1 MRNYLTELSGTLL
14 LVLTLGAALPE
25 SSRAQD
31 NRVPLVA
38 EEDTTSWRF
47 TVTPYF
53 WASAMT
59 GRVGV
64 GGRVAQLDLGFDD
77 IFGDLNFGITAL
89 VEARQHP
96 WVLRTDVLFISLGE
110 ERALSVDGS
119 GTLQMDLEEFML
131 HPELGYS
138 LLSRPWGGVD
148 ALVGVRYWHFSLD
161 LSAPP
166 QELAGDQGWVDGTI
180 GAALRYQ
187 PAAGWR
193 LFAKADAGAGGSDF
207 SWQALGAAGYDLGRC
222 CTIVAAYRY
231 LDVDHDDGLL
241 YDVSMH
247 GPALGLTLRF

>member
-1 MRNYLTELSGTLL
+1 M
-14 LVLTLGAALPE
+14 
-25 SSRAQD
+25 
-31 NRVPLVA
+31 
-38 EEDTTSWRF
+38 
-47 TVTPYF
+47 
-53 WASAMT
+53 
-59 GRVGV
+59 
-64 GGRVAQLDLGFDD
+64 DLGFDD
-77 IFGDLNFGITAL
+77 IFGDLNFGIMAL
-89 VEARQHP
+89 VEARRHP
-96 WVLRTDVLFISLGE
+96 WVFRTDVLFISLGE

-138 LLSRPWGGVD
+138 LLSRPWGGID

-187 PAAGWR
+187 PAEGWR
-193 LFAKADAGAGGSDF
+193 IFAKADAGAGGSNI
-207 SWQALGAAGYDLGRC
+207 SWQAQGGAGYDLGGC
-222 CTIVAAYRY
+222 CTLIAAYRY

-241 YDVSMH
+241 YDVAMH